1 MVTVGIREFKA
12 HMGEYLRRARSGE
25 TIELTDRG
33 KPVARLLPACPP
45 TAEASVE
52 ARIWQLVAEGKA
64 SWSGRKLQPRE
75 PVALAM
81 PGISVADFIVQER
94 DESLLRFERD
104 RQTLHSGE

>member
-1 MVTVGIREFKA
+1 VVTVGIREFKA
-12 HMGEYLRRARSGE
+12 HMGEYLRRARAGE

-64 SWSGRKLQPRE
+64 AWSGRKLQHRM
-75 PVALAM
+75 PVATLKGGVSA
-81 PGISVADFIVQER
+81 SDLIVQDREER
-94 DESLLRFERD
+94 DAALL
-104 RQTLHSGE
+104 G